1 MKAVEGHFD
10 PELSPLEERV
20 KRLKNAMSSLISP
33 AKMAKNALVDR
44 QRAWMAEEKRKA
56 EAEQRRRQEEIQRA
70 QREKADRE
78 RREADAQAAEAKR
91 QAVAEINREYAR
103 GAFGKRELAKRLKA
117 AGAEEEA
124 AKATAAAIA
133 EETKNAPP
141 PVVTVQPNIPKVAG
155 IKNQTFYYAEVT
167 SEDELIEAFG
177 QVSRSAILK
186 DCVSAPIHYDC
197 RRLNCEIRARNQGRR
212 KGDGAT
218 PWCPSVDKGVMTV
231 LTILILRQW
240 ERQSGLVGLS
250 WARPSKRSGSMSSV
264 SANSGARGGLTG
276 EEGSDEH
283 ADRKE

>member
-1 MKAVEGHFD
+1 MECFIKAVEGHFD

-70 QREKADRE
+70 QQEKADRE

-91 QAVAEINREYAR
+91 QAVAEIHREYER

-177 QVSRSAILK
+177 QAIA
-186 DCVSAPIHYDC
+186 VGNTERTAF
-197 RRLNCEIRARNQGRR
+197 
-212 KGDGAT
+212 
-218 PWCPSVDKGVMTV
+218 
-231 LTILILRQW
+231 LRQFITTADA
-240 ERQSGLVGLS
+240 LIAKY
-250 WARPSKRSGSMSSV
+250 ARETKDDAKVMAQLPGVRAWSQG
-264 SANSGARGGLTG
+264 
-276 EEGSDEH
+276 
-283 ADRKE
+283 

>member
-1 MKAVEGHFD
+1 M
-10 PELSPLEERV
+10 

-33 AKMAKNALVDR
+33 AKMAKNVLVDR

-56 EAEQRRRQEEIQRA
+56 EAEERRRQEEIQRA

-155 IKNQTFYYAEVT
+155 IKNQTFYYAGVEKPIMIIL
-167 SEDELIEAFG
+167 DYEA
-177 QVSRSAILK
+177 AILNDDSTRKIFLARFLMVNESEVSKYARETK
-186 DCVSAPIHYDC
+186 DDAKVMAQLPGV
-197 RRLNCEIRARNQGRR
+197 RAWS
-212 KGDGAT
+212 KG
-218 PWCPSVDKGVMTV
+218 
-231 LTILILRQW
+231 
-240 ERQSGLVGLS
+240 
-250 WARPSKRSGSMSSV
+250 
-264 SANSGARGGLTG
+264 
-276 EEGSDEH
+276 
-283 ADRKE
+283 

>member
-1 MKAVEGHFD
+1 MPDIEVSSYEQAVEQFTNKLTAIIALSQAPITDQASLVSSGNAKISLESFIKAVEGHFD

-33 AKMAKNALVDR
+33 AKMAKNVLVDR

-56 EAEQRRRQEEIQRA
+56 EAEERRRQEEIQRA

-133 EETKNAPP
+133 EEAKNAPP

-155 IKNQTFYYAEVT
+155 VKNQTYYFAAVENEAKILFDYDAAVRSGNQQRATFLSRFIMVDEAEVG
-167 SEDELIEAFG
+167 AFA
-177 QVSRSAILK
+177 RETK
-186 DCVSAPIHYDC
+186 DDAKVMAQLPGV
-197 RRLNCEIRARNQGRR
+197 RAWS
-212 KGDGAT
+212 KG
-218 PWCPSVDKGVMTV
+218 
-231 LTILILRQW
+231 
-240 ERQSGLVGLS
+240 
-250 WARPSKRSGSMSSV
+250 
-264 SANSGARGGLTG
+264 
-276 EEGSDEH
+276 
-283 ADRKE
+283 

>member
-1 MKAVEGHFD
+1 MTDAIVSQDAVIERFNNQLTAILALASAPITDQASLVSSGNAKISLESYVKAVEGHFD

-56 EAEQRRRQEEIQRA
+56 EAEERRRQEEIQRA

-155 IKNQTFYYAEVT
+155 IKNQTFYYAEVENEQQLI
-167 SEDELIEAFG
+167 SAFVAAAEQGNDERVAF
-177 QVSRSAILK
+177 
-186 DCVSAPIHYDC
+186 
-197 RRLNCEIRARNQGRR
+197 
-212 KGDGAT
+212 
-218 PWCPSVDKGVMTV
+218 
-231 LTILILRQW
+231 LRQFICTADALI
-240 ERQSGLVGLS
+240 SKY
-250 WARPSKRSGSMSSV
+250 ARDTKDAAKVMAQLPGVRAWSKG
-264 SANSGARGGLTG
+264 
-276 EEGSDEH
+276 
-283 ADRKE
+283 